1 MDKVGYM
8 FHPATKVFMGTVGI
22 QESPLEPGVWLLP
35 PNVTMVSPPA
45 VPEGKT
51 IIWLNNAW
59 TISDVDPSQLPVT
72 PEDPITDIRQTMI
85 VSRFQGRAA
94 LFNAGLLNTVD
105 TYFSSTVPMPLEKEA
120 WNNVTQFERL
130 SPLVIKMGQEL
141 KLTDAQLDQLFTS
154 AAMIRA

>member
-1 MDKVGYM
+1 MDKIGYV
-8 FHPATKVFMGTVGI
+8 FNPTTKVLEGTVGV

-35 PNVTMVSPPA
+35 PNVTVTPPPA
-45 VPEGKT
+45 IPAGKSV
-51 IIWLNNAW
+51 IWLNNAW
-59 TISDVDPSQLPVT
+59 AISDATPDQLPQNPET
-72 PEDPITDIRQTMI
+72 PVTDIRQTMI